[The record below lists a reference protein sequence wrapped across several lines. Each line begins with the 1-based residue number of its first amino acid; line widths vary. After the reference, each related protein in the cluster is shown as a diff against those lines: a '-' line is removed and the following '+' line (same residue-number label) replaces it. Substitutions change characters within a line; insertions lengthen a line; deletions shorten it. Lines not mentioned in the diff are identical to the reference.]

1 MKEPGWWGTGH
12 TLSNKQDTL
21 LNKCVSFTQSLLPQ
35 ACFLCGARVTGKQLC
50 PACAADLPVSG
61 HACPQCALPSHD
73 GAICGACLKHPPAFD
88 RTLAA
93 FAYAFPLDVLI
104 RQCKYT
110 HATQLTALFAEH
122 MAERVGANTHLDLL
136 LPMPL
141 HPARLAQRGF
151 NQAVEITR
159 RLAPQVGI
167 AWQADACQRV
177 RNTPSQ
183 AGLDLKARQRNLR
196 GAFSCSIDLS
206 GKRVALI
213 DDVMTSGS
221 SLDELARVVRKAG
234 AVEIHAWVL
243 ARTL

>member
-1 MKEPGWWGTGH
+1 MAR
-12 TLSNKQDTL
+12 
-21 LNKCVSFTQSLLPQ
+21 LP
-35 ACFLCGARVTGKQLC
+35 ATC
-50 PACAADLPVSG
+50 
-61 HACPQCALPSHD
+61 CPQCALPTSQ
-73 GAICGACLKHPPAFD
+73 GEICGACLKKPPAFN
-88 RTLAA
+88 RTRSA
-93 FAYAFPLDVLI
+93 FSYAFPLDSLVQ
-104 RQCKYT
+104 QCKYA
-110 HATQLTALFAEH
+110 HASNLTEFFAAQMAIQAGQSNTQSEP
-122 MAERVGANTHLDLL
+122 LDYL

-141 HPARLAQRGF
+141 HHARLAQRGF
-151 NQAVEITR
+151 NQAAEIAR
-159 RLAPQVGI
+159 RLSTRIGVP
-167 AWQADACQRV
+167 WLPDACHRV

-234 AVEIHAWVL
+234 AVEIQAWVL